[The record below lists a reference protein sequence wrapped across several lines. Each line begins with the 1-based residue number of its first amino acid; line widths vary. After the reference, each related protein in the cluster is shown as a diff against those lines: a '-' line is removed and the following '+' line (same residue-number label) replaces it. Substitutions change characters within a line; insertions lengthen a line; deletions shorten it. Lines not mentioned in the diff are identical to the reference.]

1 MPSAIHL
8 SKSLK
13 KQGSS
18 SRHRGLPAC
27 DAIRIDTIDLE
38 YADRT
43 KETIVYNQTTHR
55 EEHF

>member
-1 MPSAIHL
+1 MRYVGPIAP
-8 SKSLK
+8 
-13 KQGSS
+13 G
-18 SRHRGLPAC
+18 RGILVYKLMGYVPAC

-38 YADRT
+38 YADGT